1 MPDVKDA
8 IEVVTDPKNIIF
20 SDSRTIEHTVNAK
33 RALAALR
40 KRGAS
45 KAEARLLITEAV
57 TQLDG
62 HVGAEVRVGGRG
74 AGPDTRTASETW
86 AVPVAAIRKPS

>member
-8 IEVVTDPKNIIF
+8 IEVVTDPRNIIF
-20 SDSRTIEHTVNAK
+20 SDSRKVEHTVNAK

-57 TQLDG
+57 NQLDG

-74 AGPDTRTASETW
+74 SGPDTKTAAETW
-86 AVPVAAIRKPS
+86 AVPAAAVRKPA